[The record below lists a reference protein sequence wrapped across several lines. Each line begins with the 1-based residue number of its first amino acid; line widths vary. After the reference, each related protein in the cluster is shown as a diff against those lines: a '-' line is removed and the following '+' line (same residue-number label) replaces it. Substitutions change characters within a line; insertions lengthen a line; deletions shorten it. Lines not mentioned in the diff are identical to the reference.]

1 MESKD
6 RIRLSLMMLVFFLCI
21 GTTGFVVLED
31 YPFLDAVYMTV
42 ITLFTVGF
50 GEIHTLTEVGRV
62 FTIFLI
68 LFGVGS
74 LAFAA
79 QAFTELM
86 LERASNP
93 KFKQKAMERKIEKLK
108 GHYII
113 CGYGRVGAAAAEHF
127 EKAGAQFVV
136 IEAAEELKKSLQE
149 QGYNFI
155 DGDATRED
163 SLEKAG
169 IKRASAL
176 LALLDSDP
184 HNLFTV
190 LTAREM
196 NPTLHIIARTQL
208 ASSESR
214 ILRAGADSIISP
226 YSSAGRRV
234 ADRILARTA
243 ATRHGRQLDDS
254 TDGGIQ
260 HRWIAVT
267 EQSELAG
274 HALEAASSIIGG
286 AIVGIRRSGKDLL
299 MPPADEQIQ
308 LGDLLLISPLKGGDD
323 ILMSEHQQQPQKIVL
338 VDDNPVIR
346 RLYTRLFQKAGFNI
360 MTAANGKE
368 GFELIEKERPDAAV
382 IDFRLPDIS
391 GLEVCRQIRLLEFG
405 AEMKLFLFTA
415 DGEDGTRREA
425 LAAGVDEV
433 VVKSPEAGEIVATV
447 KKGLS

>member
-6 RIRLSLMMLVFFLCI
+6 RIRLALMMLVFFLCI

-50 GEIHTLTEVGRV
+50 GEIHTLSEVGRV

-86 LERASNP
+86 LERAANP
-93 KFKQKAMERKIEKLK
+93 KYKQKAMERKIEKLT

-127 EKAGAQFVV
+127 TKAGAQFVV
-136 IEAAEELKKSLQE
+136 IEASEELRKILQE
-149 QGYNFI
+149 QGYNYI

-169 IKRASAL
+169 IKKASAL

-196 NPTLHIIARTQL
+196 NPTLHIIARTQ
-208 ASSESR
+208 APSSESR

-243 ATRHGRQLDDS
+243 ANRQGRQTDES
-254 TDGGIQ
+254 ADGG
-260 HRWIAVT
+260 HRWTAAT

-274 HALEAASSIIGG
+274 HALEAANALLGGRII
-286 AIVGIRRSGKDLL
+286 GIRRDGRDTL
-299 MPPADEQIQ
+299 MPSAEEQIR
-308 LGDLLLISPLKGGDD
+308 LGDLLLFAPFKSNDD
-323 ILMSEHQQQPQKIVL
+323 GLTENQQQPQKIVL

-360 MTAANGKE
+360 MTAANGRE
-368 GFELIEKERPDAAV
+368 GYELIEKERPDAAV

-391 GLEVCRQIRLLEFG
+391 GLEVCRQVRSLEFG
-405 AEMKLFLFTA
+405 VTMKLFLFTA
-415 DGEDGTRREA
+415 DGEDETRREA
-425 LAAGVDEV
+425 LAAGVNEV
-433 VVKSPEAGEIVATV
+433 VVKSPDAGEIVATV